1 MTADEVKQL
10 VEQGIEGAQVQI
22 NGEGDRF
29 DILVVADAFDGL
41 MPVKKQQLVYAC
53 INDRIA
59 AGDIHA
65 VSIKAYT
72 PEAWETAQRRGL
84 I

>member
-1 MTADEVKQL
+1 MTADEVKVL
-10 VEQGIEGAQVQI
+10 VEQGIEGAQVEI
-22 NGEGDRF
+22 NGDGDRF
-29 DILVVADAFDGL
+29 DILVVADAFTGL

-53 INDRIA
+53 INDRIES
-59 AGDIHA
+59 GDIHA

-72 PEAWETAQRRGL
+72 PEAWETARRRGL